1 MKIAMETVNLAEI
14 KNNAW
19 IGHITKGEI
28 FMNNEYFKK
37 IEKMLYR
44 YYETEKDIKVLNKEK
59 DLLSNQY
66 ELLENKL
73 KNTQYSLQEQS
84 SSIGFEERVQ
94 SSSDGTSYAE
104 RELINQITSDEK
116 EQNRI
121 RKRLYKID
129 RKIREIERNN
139 IKLKI
144 NITMLNS
151 EYQKFLELKYKDK
164 MPMEKLY
171 IEINRSRKSAFNLRR
186 EIIDEVGRWLNFF

>member
-1 MKIAMETVNLAEI
+1 
-14 KNNAW
+14 
-19 IGHITKGEI
+19 
-28 FMNNEYFKK
+28 MNNEYFKK

-66 ELLENKL
+66 ELLENKI
-73 KNTQYSLQEQS
+73 KKTQYSLQEQS
-84 SSIGFEERVQ
+84 ISIGFEERVQ

-104 RELINQITSDEK
+104 CELINQITSDEK

-151 EYQKFLELKYKDK
+151 EYQRFLELKYKDK

>member
-1 MKIAMETVNLAEI
+1 MKIAMETVKLAET
-14 KNNAW
+14 KNNVW

>member
-1 MKIAMETVNLAEI
+1 
-14 KNNAW
+14 
-19 IGHITKGEI
+19 
-28 FMNNEYFKK
+28 MNNEYFKK

-73 KNTQYSLQEQS
+73 KKTQYSLQEQS

-104 RELINQITSDEK
+104 HELINQITSDEK

-151 EYQKFLELKYKDK
+151 EYQRFLELKYKDK

>member
-1 MKIAMETVNLAEI
+1 
-14 KNNAW
+14 
-19 IGHITKGEI
+19 
-28 FMNNEYFKK
+28 MNDEYFKK

-59 DLLSNQY
+59 DLLSSQY
-66 ELLENKL
+66 ELLDNKL
-73 KNTQYSLQEQS
+73 KKTQYSLQEQS

-94 SSSDGTSYAE
+94 SSTDGTSYAE
-104 RELINQITSDEK
+104 RELINQITNDEK

-121 RKRLYKID
+121 KKRLYKID
-129 RKIREIERNN
+129 RQIREIERNN
-139 IKLKI
+139 IKLKV

>member
-1 MKIAMETVNLAEI
+1 
-14 KNNAW
+14 
-19 IGHITKGEI
+19 
-28 FMNNEYFKK
+28 MNNEYFKK

-73 KNTQYSLQEQS
+73 KNTQYTLQEQS

-171 IEINRSRKSAFNLRR
+171 IEISRSRKSTFNLRR

>member
-1 MKIAMETVNLAEI
+1 
-14 KNNAW
+14 
-19 IGHITKGEI
+19 
-28 FMNNEYFKK
+28 MNDEYFKK

-59 DLLSNQY
+59 DLLSSQY
-66 ELLENKL
+66 ELLDNKL
-73 KNTQYSLQEQS
+73 KKTQYSLPEQS

-104 RELINQITSDEK
+104 RELINQITRDEK
-116 EQNRI
+116 EQQRI
-121 RKRLYKID
+121 VKRIYEID
-129 RKIREIERNN
+129 REIRDIERNN

-151 EYQKFLELKYKDK
+151 DYQKFLELKYKDK

-171 IEINRSRKSAFNLRR
+171 IEINRSRKSTFNLRK
-186 EIIDEVGRWLNFF
+186 EIIEEVGRWLKLL

>member
-1 MKIAMETVNLAEI
+1 
-14 KNNAW
+14 
-19 IGHITKGEI
+19 
-28 FMNNEYFKK
+28 MNNEYFKK

-59 DLLSNQY
+59 ELLSNQY
-66 ELLENKL
+66 QLLENKL
-73 KNTQYSLQEQS
+73 KKTQYSLQEQS

-104 RELINQITSDEK
+104 RELINQITGDEK